1 MKLSNGGRTQEFQQ
15 NASECGRWIETLQG
29 VFIGSSVLVAHSW
42 DSNLVNYEI
51 KMVMLKVPFL
61 DITPVNKQGKSNI
74 IVSAKRNKKYL
85 CIFLTNVVK
94 TGHNTIGQLL
104 AHGVTWQGLYLG
116 CLSLAGWV
124 IIPEFC
130 SVANSQWHGA
140 NSWVVILRWVWRG

>member
-1 MKLSNGGRTQEFQQ
+1 
-15 NASECGRWIETLQG
+15 
-29 VFIGSSVLVAHSW
+29 
-42 DSNLVNYEI
+42 
-51 KMVMLKVPFL
+51 MVMLKVPFL

-116 CLSLAGWV
+116 CLSLAG
-124 IIPEFC
+124 
-130 SVANSQWHGA
+130 
-140 NSWVVILRWVWRG
+140 